1 MLARKAEYMRES
13 ENGHVIS
20 VEKFRVI
27 RHRFNKTMRRTAWL
41 GLVIAVFFLSWVNM
55 QAIQSDKCYA
65 LMQEKQQVQRLQQE
79 NDNLRIDI
87 AKLESPE
94 RIYTMATQQL
104 GMVVPAHVLYAQSQH
119 QHAATKSR

>member
-1 MLARKAEYMRES
+1 MLARNAEYIQGS
-13 ENGHVIS
+13 EGHAIS
-20 VEKFRVI
+20 VERFRVI
-27 RHRFNKTMRRTAWL
+27 QHRFNKTMWRIGILAAL
-41 GLVIAVFFLSWVNM
+41 LALFFLFGVGM
-55 QAIQSDKCYA
+55 QAVQSDRCYE